1 MKRIATWAGM
11 GLLLA
16 TPLVFGVR
24 ASICCFGE
32 AGNERWLLLGLLFP
46 VALVGVGFASV
57 SLVTRLAEARA
68 KRRPRPSA
76 APTRLVQAA
85 E

>member
-16 TPLVFGVR
+16 ASLVFGVR
-24 ASICCFGE
+24 ASICCIGE
-32 AGNERWLLLGLLFP
+32 AGNGRWLLLGLVFP
-46 VALVGVGFASV
+46 VVLLGLGFVSVYLVA
-57 SLVTRLAEARA
+57 RLAEARA
-68 KRRPRPSA
+68 KRQPRTSTVA
-76 APTRLVQAA
+76 TRLEQVA